1 MSKATCIMRHVARK
15 AVERFIGP
23 LIVALVFVTIL
34 AGIAAII
41 KASITWLITR
51 YGETA
56 ERILSLGAISALCLV
71 LIVVMVTG
79 LVKAVR
85 QAAECCEDEDAP

>member
-1 MSKATCIMRHVARK
+1 MSKTTCIIRRVARK
-15 AVERFIGP
+15 AADNFIIP
-23 LIVALVFVTIL
+23 IVVFGTFTV
-34 AGIAAII
+34 AVGGIAAII